1 MNSERKKILIVEDE
15 FITSMDLTENLE
27 SMGFLVPATTDVAE
41 DVLPLAREHSP
52 DLILMDIN
60 LKGEMTGVEAS
71 NLIKKEL
78 DIPIIFVTGQSDE
91 STILKAIESE
101 PFGYILKPF
110 DDRSLKT
117 SIAMA
122 LYKHSVEHRLK
133 LSEQRYRTIAES
145 SDNLIAILDVNNKFE
160 YINKSGLNLLN
171 TLPEKIIG
179 SSISEIIPSSSANEL
194 HQEINNARQL
204 HEKRHIQVQLFIKDK
219 EIWIY
224 STFIPLNQ
232 GNSNNSQ
239 ILWISYDITNSV
251 HLQNKLNADGL
262 IQIEKNMEQ
271 FQILNDEI
279 RNPLAIIATCVSL
292 DEPPSGPQI
301 LKAVKR
307 IDDLVTELDKGWI
320 VSNKVRTFLMR
331 HYQHGENL
339 KS

>member
-1 MNSERKKILIVEDE
+1 MINDRKKILIVEDE
-15 FITSMDLTENLE
+15 FITVMDLTENLE
-27 SMGFLVPATTDVAE
+27 SMGFLVPATTDTAE
-41 DVLPLAREHSP
+41 EVLPLAREHTP

-71 NLIKKEL
+71 ILIKKEL
-78 DIPIIFVTGQSDE
+78 DIPIIFLTGQSDE

-133 LSEQRYRTIAES
+133 LSEERYRTIAES
-145 SDNLIAILDVNNKFE
+145 SDNLIAILDANENFE
-160 YINKSGLNLLN
+160 YMNQSGMNLLDI
-171 TLPEKIIG
+171 LPEKIIG
-179 SSISEIIPSSSANEL
+179 ASIYEVIPSPTVNEL
-194 HQEINNARQL
+194 QKEINNARQL
-204 HEKRHIQVQLFIKDK
+204 HEKRHIQVQLFINNK

-224 STFIPLNQ
+224 STFIPLNH
-232 GNSNNSQ
+232 GNSSKFQ

-251 HLQNKLNADGL
+251 HLQNKLNTDGL
-262 IQIEKNMEQ
+262 IQIERNMEQ

-279 RNPLAIIATCVSL
+279 RNPLSIIAACVSL

-331 HYQHGENL
+331 HYQHGEIL